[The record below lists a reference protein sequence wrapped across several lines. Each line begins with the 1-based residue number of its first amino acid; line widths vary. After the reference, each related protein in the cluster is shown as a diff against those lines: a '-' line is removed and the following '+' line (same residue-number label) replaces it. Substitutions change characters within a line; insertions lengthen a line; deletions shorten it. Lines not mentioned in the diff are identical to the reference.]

1 MTKLKSKL
9 LYKTPWL
16 ELRVSSRKFY
26 FAQRKGINSTAAL
39 CFKKTKHGFEF
50 LMRYQPLPVL
60 ELKNYKLNKAL
71 YPCPITGSL
80 EKNETV
86 EQNVIKEVFEES
98 GYKITK
104 KHLVD
109 CVLATASTQMNEV
122 VFHFLVNL
130 TGIKQSKQDL
140 GDGSYFEGISENKWI
155 SQKQLE
161 SILHSNKELYLS
173 SLSVCY
179 GLFLKHFKD

>member
-16 ELRVSSRKFY
+16 ELRVSSRQFY

-39 CFKKTKHGFEF
+39 CYRKSKHGFEF

-80 EKNETV
+80 EPKETP
-86 EQNVIKEVFEES
+86 EQNAIKEVFEES
-98 GYKITK
+98 GYKISK
-104 KHLVD
+104 KNIVD

-122 VFHFLVNL
+122 VFHFLVDL
-130 TGIKQSKQDL
+130 TGIKQTKKDL
-140 GDGSYFEGISENKWI
+140 GDGSYFEGISENKWV
-155 SQKQLE
+155 SQKELE

-179 GLFLKHFKD
+179 GLFLKHFK

>member
-1 MTKLKSKL
+1 MTNLKSKI
-9 LYKTPWL
+9 LYKAPWL
-16 ELRVSSRKFY
+16 ELHVSSRKFY
-26 FAQRKGINSTAAL
+26 FAQRKGINSTAVL
-39 CFKKTKHGFEF
+39 CFRKTKHGFEF
-50 LMRYQPLPVL
+50 LMRYQPLPVI

-80 EKNETV
+80 EKNETPD
-86 EQNVIKEVFEES
+86 QNVVKEILEES

-104 KHLVD
+104 KNLVD

-122 VFHFLVNL
+122 VFHYLADL
-130 TGIKQSKQDL
+130 TGVKQATNKL
-140 GDGSYFEGISENKWI
+140 GDGSYFENISENKWI

-161 SILHSNKELYLS
+161 DILYRNKELYLS

-179 GLFLKHFKD
+179 GLFLKQHKK